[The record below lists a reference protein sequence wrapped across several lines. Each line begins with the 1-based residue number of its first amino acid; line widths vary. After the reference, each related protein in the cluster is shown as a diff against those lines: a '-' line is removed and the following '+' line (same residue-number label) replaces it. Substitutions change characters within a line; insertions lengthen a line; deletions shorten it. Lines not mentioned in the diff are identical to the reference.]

1 MQDLD
6 TINVTEVLDRVLDHG
21 IVMDPTT
28 RLLLL
33 GMDLHSIKARF
44 VVESMQTYPES
55 MARDLVF
62 SVRRP
67 V

>member
-6 TINVTEVLDRVLDHG
+6 TISVTEVLDRVLDHG

-33 GMDLHSIKARF
+33 DVDLHSIKARF
-44 VVESMQTYPES
+44 VVESMQTYRES
-55 MARDLVF
+55 KARDLIF
-62 SVRRP
+62 SVRHP
-67 V
+67 A